1 MTLEAEEWLE
11 PLDWI
16 DDADPG
22 DALPFDRSIESIAER
37 GVAAWSRLVARLDSE
52 TNPILPGRERP

>member
-1 MTLEAEEWLE
+1 MSEAAKEWLE

-16 DDADPG
+16 EDDDPA

-37 GVAAWSRLVARLDSE
+37 GFASWSRLLARLDSA
-52 TNPILPGRERP
+52 TNLDSSSA